1 MENINKLIALLMA
14 IQCFCKDVHYSAK
27 GEAAFA
33 KHLLADRIQENLS
46 EYIDSLKEVFFL
58 GMDKKPL
65 SSKEY
70 LNLAAALI
78 PEIKESDKENFE
90 VIAALLL
97 ATMRHIETLS
107 DLTKGEENLI
117 GNIAEN
123 IQNSL
128 GLVNLQIKG

>member
-1 MENINKLIALLMA
+1 MEKINKLICYLIV
-14 IQCFCKDVHYSAK
+14 IQNFAKDIHYNCR
-27 GEAAFA
+27 GEAAYA
-33 KHLLADRIQENLS
+33 KHLLADRIQEKLS
-46 EYIDSLKEVFFL
+46 DYIDSIKEVFFL
-58 GMDKKPL
+58 GMTKEPL

-70 LNLAAALI
+70 LNLAISLI
-78 PEIKESDKENFE
+78 PEIKEDDKENFE
-90 VIAALLL
+90 NMAGLLL
-97 ATMRHIETLS
+97 ATMRHMETLS